1 MRIRST
7 YFSLTALS
15 SVLLLGACGYSM
27 GTSTHQDITFLS
39 PEAQDA
45 KCLVTVDKKKYKV
58 VTPQS
63 VNIKKSSKDMEI
75 ACQTEDNRTANLTVP
90 AKFGSKAMWGE
101 DTGSAWD
108 YRSQPLHYYPDVIT
122 INFSEEAFIAREELV
137 DLEEFSS
144 PEPMMMD
151 KEENTDDMIIKVEE
165 LVELSHSK
173 GDMDS
178 VLDELRETPTEVLK
192 EADSANSEPV
202 DLFPGQ

>member
-27 GTSTHQDITFLS
+27 GSSTHQDMTFLS

-45 KCLVTVDKKKYKV
+45 KCVVSVDKKKYNV

-63 VNIKKSSKDMEI
+63 INIKKSAKDMEI
-75 ACQTEDNRTANLTVP
+75 ACHTSDDRTANLTVP
-90 AKFGSKAMWGE
+90 AKFESKAMWGE

-122 INFSEEAFIAREELV
+122 INFSEQAFIMHEELV

-144 PEPMMMD
+144 PEPVMVD
-151 KEENTDDMIIKVEE
+151 KEENADDMIIKVEE
-165 LVELSHSK
+165 LVEPSQSK